1 MSYAGKP
8 EMVVSGDNEFET
20 FDDALRNGG
29 KYAGTAE
36 DEREMRAL
44 GKSQVLNVS
53 LAKRDRVIGV

>member
-1 MSYAGKP
+1 
-8 EMVVSGDNEFET
+8 MVVSGDNEFET
-20 FDDALRNGG
+20 FDDALRSGG

-53 LAKRDRVIGV
+53 LEKRGGDAVV